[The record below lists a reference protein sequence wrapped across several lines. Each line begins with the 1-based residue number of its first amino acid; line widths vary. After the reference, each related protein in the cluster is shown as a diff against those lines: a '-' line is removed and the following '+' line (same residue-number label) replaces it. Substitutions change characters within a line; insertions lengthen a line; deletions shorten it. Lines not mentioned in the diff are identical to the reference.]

1 MAAHP
6 FVDFGSMP
14 HLRALDLQVTL
25 WTDQIPRMPP
35 NHLPWLIAALRRI
48 PAGVRVTLSC
58 TIDDED
64 IDTIVVD
71 AVDWTGLAQEIT
83 RLADAASVIVNIA
96 LVPPYALEVLLLIE
110 DHLRDLLAREIVRVL
125 PALEDPMDDG
135 T

>member
-6 FVDFGSMP
+6 FVDFGAMP
-14 HLRALDLQVTL
+14 CLRALALQATL
-25 WTDQIPRMPP
+25 WTDQIPSMPP

-48 PAGVRVTLSC
+48 PAGVLVSLSC
-58 TIDDED
+58 TLDHEEMDPIE
-64 IDTIVVD
+64 VG
-71 AVDWTGLAQEIT
+71 AADWTGLAQEIT
-83 RLADAASVIVNIA
+83 RLADAASVDVNIA

-110 DHLRDLLAREIVRVL
+110 DRLRDLLARGIVHVL